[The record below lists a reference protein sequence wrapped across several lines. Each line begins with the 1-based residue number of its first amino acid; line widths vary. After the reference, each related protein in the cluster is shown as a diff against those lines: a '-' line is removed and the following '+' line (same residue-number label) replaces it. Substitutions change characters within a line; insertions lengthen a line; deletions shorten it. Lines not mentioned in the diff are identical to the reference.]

1 MAESSFQHRLSTVQ
15 SYELFSSDFQSL
27 QSKRWLNDK
36 VSELTSLSS
45 ISYIG
50 ILSLDSKCFAHSIPA
65 RDKLD
70 GTRENFVKLCAFH
83 FFFYRIPIEYCQ

>member
-27 QSKRWLNDK
+27 QSKRWLNDI

-45 ISYIG
+45 ILYIG
-50 ILSLDSKCFAHSIPA
+50 ILFLDSKCFAHSIPA
-65 RDKLD
+65 RGKLD
-70 GTRENFVKLCAFH
+70 GTRENLSNFVRFISFL
-83 FFFYRIPIEYCQ
+83 

>member
-1 MAESSFQHRLSTVQ
+1 MADSSFQHRLSTVQ
-15 SYELFSSDFQSL
+15 SYELFLSDYQSL

-36 VSELTSLSS
+36 VSEVTSLSS

-65 RDKLD
+65 RGKPD
-70 GTRENFVKLCAFH
+70 GTREILSNYVRFIS
-83 FFFYRIPIEYCQ
+83 FFIEFQ